1 MPSSYGK
8 HRYVIKRERIR
19 VRSCLVQI
27 IESSMF
33 KYVQHEKEMG
43 QGLIMPNLYSKT
55 FNV

>member
-1 MPSSYGK
+1 MVSVQCLN
-8 HRYVIKRERIR
+8 RYVIKREGIQ
-19 VRSCLVQI
+19 VRSCLVHM
-27 IESSMF
+27 IERSMF